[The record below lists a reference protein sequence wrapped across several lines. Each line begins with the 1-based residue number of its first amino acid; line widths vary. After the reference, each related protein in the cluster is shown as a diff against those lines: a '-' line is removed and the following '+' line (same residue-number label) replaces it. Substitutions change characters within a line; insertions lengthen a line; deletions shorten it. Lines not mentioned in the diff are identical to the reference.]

1 MLGRRLVASGL
12 AAFVIASLLA
22 AMVVRPG
29 LAQDATAARIEPIV
43 IETDLGAQILN
54 VEIADTPALQE
65 RGLMFRQRVPE
76 DRGML
81 FIFDSSQPVSMW
93 MKNTLAPLDM
103 IFIRADGT
111 VSEVVE
117 NTKPLSLDIIQ
128 SKESLPAVLELGA
141 GGARKLGIRPGT
153 LIRTSYFGNLG

>member
-12 AAFVIASLLA
+12 AHFALLGLLVIVA
-22 AMVVRPG
+22 RPG
-29 LAQDATAARIEPIV
+29 LAQDAARIEPIV
-43 IETDLGAQILN
+43 IETDEGAQILN

-81 FIFDSSQPVSMW
+81 FLFGSSQPISMW

-117 NTKPLSLDIIQ
+117 STKPLSLEIIQ
-128 SKESLPAVLELGA
+128 SKENLPAVLELGA
-141 GGARKLGIRPGT
+141 GGAKRFGIKPGT

>member
-1 MLGRRLVASGL
+1 
-12 AAFVIASLLA
+12 
-22 AMVVRPG
+22 
-29 LAQDATAARIEPIV
+29 
-43 IETDLGAQILN
+43 
-54 VEIADTPALQE
+54 
-65 RGLMFRQRVPE
+65 VPE
-76 DRGML
+76 DRGLL
-81 FIFDSSQPVSMW
+81 FLFDSSQPISMW